1 LGPDGTGARQSSQ
14 ETRPVGPLRHHLRT
28 LFPTALGWRRVAA
41 RGTVS
46 RGRGGSAGER
56 GRGNVSVVVP
66 NVSVIDPALLERT
79 LAAARSSPRLRAV
92 HTFHRDAADN
102 PHRFLN
108 AFVRGT
114 YLPPHRHLA
123 IPKSKSFL
131 VLRGE
136 LACFVFDD
144 KGLVKERYILGRAG
158 VAGIDIQPAVWHTL
172 APIGESA
179 ICFEV
184 KPGPWDAAT
193 DRELA
198 PWAPREGDAHAPAY
212 MAALMAEL

>member
-1 LGPDGTGARQSSQ
+1 
-14 ETRPVGPLRHHLRT
+14 
-28 LFPTALGWRRVAA
+28 VAP
-41 RGTVS
+41 R
-46 RGRGGSAGER
+46 
-56 GRGNVSVVVP
+56 
-66 NVSVIDPALLERT
+66 VSVIDQALVDWTLE
-79 LAAARSSPRLRAV
+79 AARSSPRLRAV
-92 HTFHRDAADN
+92 HVFHSDATDN

-123 IPKSKSFL
+123 VPKSKSFL

-144 KGLVKERYILGRAG
+144 KGVVRERYILGRAG
-158 VAGIDIQPAVWHTL
+158 LAGVDIQPGVWHTV
-172 APIGESA
+172 APLGESA
-179 ICFEV
+179 VCFEV
-184 KPGPWDAAT
+184 KPGPWDPAT

-212 MAALMAEL
+212 LAALLAEL